1 MDIDAIWEHVLCLFR
16 WLLFLLEGYLLSLLL
31 FLQLLGDVFHLGVGR
46 KVREKFSSFM
56 LDKTM
61 LLFHLP
67 DNLETLTR
75 LEVLLEV
82 LARLHEQS
90 HHVLSD
96 ISASKINALSSILN
110 RKALANCTRMRQS
123 IAHIKNQPSHQASR
137 VQRQDRLRVEE

>member
-1 MDIDAIWEHVLCLFR
+1 
-16 WLLFLLEGYLLSLLL
+16 
-31 FLQLLGDVFHLGVGR
+31 
-46 KVREKFSSFM
+46 M
-56 LDKTM
+56 LDKTV

-67 DNLETLTR
+67 DNLKTLTR

-123 IAHIKNQPSHQASR
+123 IAHIKNQPRHQASR
-137 VQRQDRLRVEE
+137 VQRQDRLRVEEKAWDIEFLEEDLGNLMSVI